1 MPSDHPIPPQK
12 CGRRTR
18 TGGKCTQWVMRGQT
32 VCKMHGGKS
41 PQALASA
48 EERMKALVHPA
59 LSRLQQLINHADA
72 DGVSLNAIK
81 YVLDYAGFKATEK
94 VTTDGRQVIEVEYVG
109 RAPATVFDVPHNGIA
124 LE

>member
-1 MPSDHPIPPQK
+1 MRAPDPTVSK
-12 CGRRTR
+12 RCGKKTR
-18 TGGKCTQWVMRGQT
+18 AGGKCERWAMHGQN
-32 VCKMHGGKS
+32 VCYMHGGKS

-48 EERMKALVHPA
+48 EERIKAMVHPA
-59 LSRLQQLINHADA
+59 LSRLQQLIAHADA